1 MSEDEINKLVDAA
14 CDELREF
21 IKHGSITARDKAF
34 KKEIVIKYYDI
45 KGEDPKKVAGEDPKK
60 VAKELDGQL
69 SIVDGEFRH

>member
-1 MSEDEINKLVDAA
+1 MSEDEINELVDAA

-34 KKEIVIKYYDI
+34 KKEVVIKYYDI
-45 KGEDPKKVAGEDPKK
+45 KGEDPKK

>member
-1 MSEDEINKLVDAA
+1 MSEDEINELVDAA

-34 KKEIVIKYYDI
+34 KKEYDI
-45 KGEDPKKVAGEDPKK
+45 KGEDPKK